1 MTLLIAIGNPLR
13 GDDGVAERVLR
24 LLDPADAVT
33 LQSVHQLMPECACEL
48 MRAEAVVFLDA
59 DPRVEQPHLEPV
71 SPQPCHGKLLSHAS
85 TPAEVVGLAQQL
97 FGFAGSA
104 WLCRIPAS
112 EFEPGHRLSPVAEA
126 AAHATAQLLES
137 QLGLASAVLEHS
149 R

>member
-48 MRAEAVVFLDA
+48 MRSETVVFLDA
-59 DPRVEQPHLEPV
+59 DPRVEEPHLEPV
-71 SPQPCHGKLLSHAS
+71 SPQPSRDKLLSHAS
-85 TPAEVVGLAQQL
+85 TPAEVVSLAQQL

-104 WLCRIPAS
+104 WLCRIPAR
-112 EFEPGHRLSPVAEA
+112 EFEPGHRLSPLAED
-126 AAHATAQLLES
+126 AAHAAAQLLES
-137 QLGLASAVLEHS
+137 QLGLASLALGVS